1 VDGGAGDVVTGGVY
15 TEAAARPAQC
25 RRAFERSRRFVAC
38 RRVPGHPTVP
48 RETATVHAVEKIRNL
63 AIIAH
68 IDHGKTTLID
78 SIFRAA
84 HVFRASARVEDRV
97 MDSNDLERER
107 GITIRSK
114 HCTVE
119 WKDYLINIIDTPGH
133 ADFSGEVER
142 VLSMVDSVLLLV
154 DANEGP
160 MPQTRY
166 VLMRALRL
174 GLRPIVIVN
183 KADRPNADP
192 SGALD
197 KTFDLF
203 VELGADNDQ
212 LDFPVLYGS
221 GLEGWIVNDLDEYQ
235 KEEHEREE
243 HLGDGGGLSPALLRE
258 LADAGMNDLFQTII
272 DRVPAPSVELEAPF
286 LMQVSTLAWSD
297 YIGRIGCGRVL
308 HGSLRVGDELQRVT
322 TRRPRAGDP
331 QAGWETAGVDAARVT
346 HLWVTR
352 GLENREVDEVVA
364 GDIVWLAG
372 PDELTLGDTL
382 AAPGL
387 DAAAVALPP
396 LEIEEP
402 TVSMFFLV
410 NNGPFAGQD
419 GRAVTLRQIKDRL
432 AREVRVN
439 VALRVD
445 DLGRPDGVKVSGRG
459 ELHLAILIEEMRREG
474 IELCVSK
481 PEVITHRDA
490 RGKLLEPM
498 EQLIIDVP
506 EEYQGTVI
514 QTLSLRKGELVAMH
528 ATGTGLVRLE
538 FSISTRGLIGYR
550 SDFLT
555 ETRGLGVM
563 SSRFTGYGP
572 WRGDLPGRERGSL
585 VSQATGEAASYSLE
599 NLQQR
604 ATLFVSPMDR
614 VYEGMIVGENSRAD
628 DMLCNPTKRKQLGNY
643 RSSTKEIDAGLKVP
657 RPLTLESAL
666 EWIADDELVE
676 VTPKTVR
683 VRKAILSGEQRKKAE
698 KQAAPV
704 A

>member
-1 VDGGAGDVVTGGVY
+1 MHPVD
-15 TEAAARPAQC
+15 
-25 RRAFERSRRFVAC
+25 
-38 RRVPGHPTVP
+38 
-48 RETATVHAVEKIRNL
+48 KIRNL

-84 HVFRASARVEDRV
+84 HVFRDNARVDERV

-119 WKDYLINIIDTPGH
+119 WKDFLINIIDTPGH

-203 VELGADNDQ
+203 VELGANNEQ
-212 LDFPVLYGS
+212 LEFPILYGS
-221 GLEGWIVNDLDEYQ
+221 GLEGWIVEDIDEYK

-243 HLGDGGGLSPALLRE
+243 HLADGGALSPALLTE
-258 LADAGMNDLFQTII
+258 LADAGMDDLFETII
-272 DRVPAPSVELEAPF
+272 REVPAPAVDQAAPF
-286 LMQVSTLAWSD
+286 RMQVSTLAWSD

-308 HGSLRVGDELQRVT
+308 EGRLRVGDDLQRIATAYVE
-322 TRRPRAGDP
+322 PGDP
-331 QAGWETAGVDAARVT
+331 GAGWALTASDAAKVT

-352 GLENREVDEVVA
+352 GLENREVDEVAA

-372 PDELTLGDTL
+372 PDDITLGDTL
-382 AAPGL
+382 SAPGL
-387 DAAAVALPP
+387 DPAAAALPP

-410 NNGPFAGQD
+410 NNGPFAGQ
-419 GRAVTLRQIKDRL
+419 GGKAATLRQLKDRL
-432 AREVRVN
+432 ERELRVN
-439 VALRVD
+439 VALRME

-459 ELHLAILIEEMRREG
+459 ELHLAVLIEEMRREG
-474 IELCVSK
+474 FEFCVSR
-481 PEVITHRDA
+481 PEVITHRDDH
-490 RGKLLEPM
+490 GKLLEPM

-506 EEYQGTVI
+506 EEYQGAII
-514 QTLSLRKGELVAMH
+514 QELSLRKGELVAVE
-528 ATGTGLVRLE
+528 AAGTGLVRLE
-538 FSISTRGLIGYR
+538 FAISTRGLIGYR
-550 SDFLT
+550 NDFLT

-563 SSRFTGYGP
+563 SSRFTGYGA
-572 WRGDLPGRERGSL
+572 WRGELPGRERGSL
-585 VSQATGEAASYSLE
+585 VSQAAGEAASYSLE

-604 ATLFVSPMDR
+604 ATLFVGPMDP
-614 VYEGMIVGENSRAD
+614 VYEGMIVGENSRAE

-657 RPLTLESAL
+657 RALTLESAL

-676 VTPKTVR
+676 VTPRTVR
-683 VRKAILSGEQRKKAE
+683 VRKHILSTEHRKKAE
-698 KQAAPV
+698 KRAAAEV
-704 A
+704 

>member
-1 VDGGAGDVVTGGVY
+1 MTSA
-15 TEAAARPAQC
+15 
-25 RRAFERSRRFVAC
+25 ER
-38 RRVPGHPTVP
+38 
-48 RETATVHAVEKIRNL
+48 IRNL

-78 SIFRAA
+78 AVFRAA
-84 HVFRASARVEDRV
+84 HVFRENARVEERV
-97 MDSNDLERER
+97 MDSFELERER

-119 WKDYLINIIDTPGH
+119 WRGYLINIIDTPGH

-174 GLRPIVIVN
+174 GLRPIVVVN

-192 SGALD
+192 SSALNA
-197 KTFDLF
+197 TFDLF
-203 VELGADNDQ
+203 VELGADDSQ

-221 GLEGWIVNDLDEYQ
+221 GLEGWLVTDLDEYRR
-235 KEEHEREE
+235 EELEREE
-243 HLGDGGGLSPALLRE
+243 YLRDGMGGISDIVRAE
-258 LADAGMNDLFQTII
+258 LQAAGMTDLFQTIVE
-272 DRVPAPSVELEAPF
+272 RVPPPAVDRAAPF

-308 HGSLRVGDELQRVT
+308 QGAHRVGDELRRVSAAW
-322 TRRPRAGDP
+322 RGAEKD
-331 QAGWETAGVDAARVT
+331 AGWHVVGEEVARSAY
-346 HLWVTR
+346 LWVTR
-352 GLENREVDEVVA
+352 GLERHAVEEVSA

-372 PDELTLGDTL
+372 PSDIAIGDTFAHPSL
-382 AAPGL
+382 SAP
-387 DAAAVALPP
+387 ALPP

-432 AREVRVN
+432 ERELRVN
-439 VALRVD
+439 VALRVE

-474 IELCVSK
+474 MEFCVSR
-481 PEVITHRDA
+481 PEVITQHDA
-490 RGKLLEPM
+490 RGCLMEPI
-498 EQLIIDVP
+498 EQVVVDVP
-506 EEYQGTVI
+506 EEFQGAVI
-514 QTLSLRKGELVAMH
+514 RELSLRKGELTSMRNN
-528 ATGTGLVRLE
+528 GEGLVRLE
-538 FSISTRGLIGYR
+538 LSVPTRGLIGYR
-550 SDFLT
+550 GDFLT

-563 SSRFTGYGP
+563 SSRFTGYQA
-572 WRGDLPGRERGSL
+572 WRGEVPGRSRGSL
-585 VSQATGEAASYSLE
+585 VSQASGEAASHSLE

-604 ATLFVSPMDR
+604 AVLFVKPMDP
-614 VYEGMIVGENSRAD
+614 VYEGMIVGENSRGE
-628 DMLCNPTKRKQLGNY
+628 DMLCNPTKKKQMGNY

-657 RPLTLESAL
+657 RGVTLEEAL

-676 VTPKTVR
+676 VTPKSVR
-683 VRKAILSGEQRKKAE
+683 LRKAILSAEARKKAA
-698 KQAAPV
+698 KRAGAAGG
-704 A
+704 